1 MRSSRVLAA
10 AYKRAVTGVTDTI
23 TSHDERGRRKKKQ
36 FLTYTLKYCDI

>member
-1 MRSSRVLAA
+1 MRSSRVLAV

-23 TSHDERGRRKKKQ
+23 TTSEVDAKKKQ